1 MEERLFQSHV
11 VGKDGFFWWIGQI
24 AKRETWEN
32 NKPGVPVA
40 NNEDSEYK
48 GFGERYRVR
57 IQGYHPSIGDDVFT
71 DDQLPF
77 AYIMYP
83 TTAGGGG
90 RSSGQSANM
99 VEGTMVFGFFLDGEQ
114 AQIPVIIGCV
124 GYNDYQAVALNA
136 PEETRQT
143 PHSAFG
149 SEHENNEVPPY
160 AVKEDGAGVVEQQE
174 NQQGEPI
181 NDTIITSVEG
191 SSAQREMSAKEQE
204 EEGKVQEAIAVTEDC
219 EPLPTNRIQTNLMNV
234 MTEMEKVQKSVY
246 DARKSISMGSAD
258 IQEKLNG
265 LNAKAA
271 ELMAGQMK
279 QIFTQIEKSVL
290 EMLNSSVKPV
300 HDVLHPNERPELKEA
315 MDEAN
320 DLIACL
326 FKNLM
331 SKLYDLCYDMIRD
344 LTGADGSG
352 QKIINFSD
360 CYVDS
365 MVGSLIGNVLSD
377 IESIMNDVLKVVN
390 DILSSI
396 GVAASAAGGLGGLLG
411 AVGSVG
417 GMGGSLS
424 ILEDAF
430 SYLNCEEQTEC
441 PTTDTWSLWYG
452 AQSSE
457 KGDMSGIMSAA
468 ESQMNNKSNQDSL
481 NIGFDDLDYDD
492 IGQNSDCSGSENDST
507 GPQTCKPPKA
517 KFRDGYG
524 VEGNVIVTQNGKVIA
539 VDITRYGVNYS
550 EFDSSIKIKDNCG
563 IGHGAVA
570 EPVIDEVVVC
580 YGGNDTLTI
589 TYGDIETTLPGAIMN
604 DGNLGYYDKN
614 DKLQPIFDR
623 EGDPIQDCGRAT
635 SIVDVIIIS
644 PGLDYLPSPDGS
656 EGGFDRVWKE
666 PDETVIQNPDG
677 TYQPPIPPGFTVP
690 VPPGGSVITPPTSP
704 PVIPVPNPG
713 TGGGT
718 GPERPT
724 TPGTTPGTGTGGGG
738 GTGPE
743 RPEEP
748 PTIFPGIPTVIPE
761 LSTITTPYPVI
772 ENITGGYPSTQDG
785 GYPVILYL
793 CEVIVTRSG
802 MNYRQ
807 DDEIVIR
814 PDNGATAVPK
824 FDQQGRLISVKVTSG
839 GEGFTEIP
847 YIYVKS
853 SRGFNAKLTPK
864 FCIDRISNET
874 AAEPDY
880 QDKVVSVIDCVGNTQ
895 VGYLKGKPYYG
906 PYHEHNGV
914 KMVGYVHTDKSH
926 DVITD
931 TP

>member
-1 MEERLFQSHV
+1 MHHRKLDRHL
-11 VGKDGFFWWIGQI
+11 
-24 AKRETWEN
+24 T
-32 NKPGVPVA
+32 P
-40 NNEDSEYK
+40 
-48 GFGERYRVR
+48 
-57 IQGYHPSIGDDVFT
+57 
-71 DDQLPF
+71 
-77 AYIMYP
+77 AY
-83 TTAGGGG
+83 
-90 RSSGQSANM
+90 SA
-99 VEGTMVFGFFLDGEQ
+99 
-114 AQIPVIIGCV
+114 
-124 GYNDYQAVALNA
+124 
-136 PEETRQT
+136 
-143 PHSAFG
+143 
-149 SEHENNEVPPY
+149 EHENNEVPPY
-160 AVKEDGAGVVEQQE
+160 AVKEDGAGVIEEQE
-174 NQQGEPI
+174 NQQGEAI
-181 NDTIITSVEG
+181 NDRIITSVEC
-191 SSAQREMSAKEQE
+191 SNSQKEMSAKEQE
-204 EEGKVQEAIAVTEDC
+204 EEGKVQEALSVTEDC
-219 EPLPTNRIQTNLMNV
+219 EPLPTSKIQTNLMNI

-246 DARKSISMGSAD
+246 DPRKSISMGSAD

-265 LNAKAA
+265 LNSKAA
-271 ELMAGQMK
+271 ELMSGQMK

-290 EMLNSSVKPV
+290 EMLNSTVKPV
-300 HDVLHPNERPELKEA
+300 HDVLLPNERPELKEA

-320 DLIACL
+320 DTIACI
-326 FKNLM
+326 FKNIM
-331 SKLYDLCYDMIRD
+331 EKLYDTCYDMIRD

-365 MVGSLIGNVLSD
+365 MIGSQIGTVLGG
-377 IESIMNDVLKVVN
+377 IEDVMNDVMTVVN
-390 DILSSI
+390 GIIASI
-396 GVAASAAGGLGGLLG
+396 GVASAAAGGLGGALG
-411 AVGSVG
+411 AVASIGDMGSSG
-417 GMGGSLS
+417 GGLD

-430 SYLNCEEQTEC
+430 SFLNCEQQTKC

-452 AQSSE
+452 AQSSR
-457 KGDMSGIMSAA
+457 KGDMSNIMSSAG
-468 ESQMNNKSNQDSL
+468 SQMSNIQNIKDSL
-481 NIGFDDLDYDD
+481 SEVDFSGLNFDD
-492 IGQNSDCSGSENDST
+492 IEKNSNCSGSENDST
-507 GPQTCKPPKA
+507 GPQTCKPPRA

-524 VEGNVIVTQNGKVIA
+524 VEGNVIVTQDGKVIA

-563 IGHGAVA
+563 IGHGANA

-589 TYGDIETTLPGAIMN
+589 TYGDTETTLPGTIMN
-604 DGNLGYYDKN
+604 NGNLGYYDE
-614 DKLQPIFDR
+614 DGELQPIYDR
-623 EGDPIQDCGRAT
+623 EGDPIQDCGKAT
-635 SIVDVIIIS
+635 SIVDVIVTS

-656 EGGFDRVWKE
+656 EGGGGRVWKE
-666 PDETVIQNPDG
+666 PDETVIKNPDG
-677 TYQPPIPPGFTVP
+677 TYQPPVPPGVTVP
-690 VPPGGSVITPPTSP
+690 VPPGGIVITPPTSP

-713 TGGGT
+713 IDDGGGT
-718 GPERPT
+718 GPGRPPT
-724 TPGTTPGTGTGGGG
+724 TPGTTPGTGTGGG
-738 GTGPE
+738 TGPE
-743 RPEEP
+743 RPEP
-748 PTIFPGIPTVIPE
+748 PTIFPGIPTVLPE

-802 MNYRQ
+802 MDYRQ

-814 PDNGATAVPK
+814 PDRGATAVPK

-839 GEGFTEIP
+839 GEGFTDIP

-853 SRGFNAKLTPK
+853 TRGFNAKLTPK

-895 VGYLKGKPYYG
+895 VGYVKGKPYYG